1 MGMKY
6 RRDHNSNGFIINI
19 QHYNGVMDINVIRIQ
34 KYHSQLKACITN
46 KSLVEN
52 MIISTHEMSPDPQQT
67 SPSPCL
73 TSCYL
78 WCSSILTSMYKILR
92 ESTSFWRLLFVE
104 SIYLCFHNLECIRKF
119 QHGFFT

>member
-46 KSLVEN
+46 KS
-52 MIISTHEMSPDPQQT
+52 
-67 SPSPCL
+67 
-73 TSCYL
+73 
-78 WCSSILTSMYKILR
+78 
-92 ESTSFWRLLFVE
+92 
-104 SIYLCFHNLECIRKF
+104 
-119 QHGFFT
+119 